1 MITLKITEREREL
14 LIRAVRECSSNIAE
28 MWCGT
33 NTETGEE
40 EYNIPS
46 NDQKDIDDLDKLE
59 DKIKGE
65 YNE

>member
-14 LIRAVRECSSNIAE
+14 LIRAVSECSFNIAE

-33 NTETGEE
+33 NTETGELD
-40 EYNIPS
+40 YKIPS
-46 NDQKDIDDLDKLE
+46 DDQKYIADLNNLE
-59 DKIKGE
+59 DKIKGK